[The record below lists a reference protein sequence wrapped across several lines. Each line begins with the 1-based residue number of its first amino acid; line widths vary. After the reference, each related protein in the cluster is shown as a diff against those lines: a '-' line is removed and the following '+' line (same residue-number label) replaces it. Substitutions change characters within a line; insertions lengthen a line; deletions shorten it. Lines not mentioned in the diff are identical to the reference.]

1 MSTAVVLLAEL
12 AARGIELRAEG
23 EQVQFRPIAAMTPE
37 LAERVKQHKS
47 EVLAL
52 LNETPTGED
61 AESRADREIRRF
73 LWVAISRP
81 DGRGWYDP
89 ATPWPVLLQ
98 LDAAGQAMDRKVK
111 DESPKQGVNGGNS

>member
-23 EQVQFRPIAAMTPE
+23 EQLQFRPVAAMTRE
-37 LAERVKQHKS
+37 LAGRIKQHKS

-52 LNETPTGED
+52 LNETATSEE
-61 AESRADREIRRF
+61 AESRADREFRRF
-73 LWVAISRP
+73 LWVAIPRP

-89 ATPWPVLLQ
+89 ATPWLLLLQ
-98 LDAAGQAMDRKVK
+98 LDAAGQAMDHNTEDQGSKR
-111 DESPKQGVNGGNS
+111 GVNGGTS